1 MMGGLERLVPLRVPR
16 PPPQE
21 LSDSSWAFDVL
32 TNSVAFDDG
41 TPQVPALELATVAA
55 TDRDQGAGTGDAGP
69 APAAAE
75 PDAPTASATFEPA
88 EPDAPTASAT
98 SEPSTGAVGDDSA
111 ASPLADDE

>member
-55 TDRDQGAGTGDAGP
+55 TDRDQGAGTGAASDGP
-69 APAAAE
+69 A
-75 PDAPTASATFEPA
+75 
-88 EPDAPTASAT
+88 ASAT
-98 SEPSTGAVGDDSA
+98 SEPSTGAVGDDSV

>member
-55 TDRDQGAGTGDAGP
+55 TDRDQGAGTGAASDGP

-75 PDAPTASATFEPA
+75 PDAPA
-88 EPDAPTASAT
+88 ASAT
-98 SEPSTGAVGDDSA
+98 SEPSTGAVGDDSV